1 MTLLQFFRG
10 CNLEVDNVYVYSKED
25 TLIGSMY
32 TLEHLDSKSQ
42 RIVDNAKIDY
52 ITIEASNSRGGILG
66 VYLNC
71 SDMDIE
77 IVRMDKNSNPK
88 KWRLV

>member
-10 CNLEVDNVYVYSKED
+10 CNLDVDNVYIYSKED

-32 TLEHLDSKSQ
+32 TIEHLDPESQ
-42 RIVDNAKIDY
+42 RIVDNAKIDC
-52 ITIEASNSRGGILG
+52 ITIEESNSQGGILG

-71 SDMDIE
+71 SDRDVE
-77 IVRMDKNSNPK
+77 IVRMDKNLFPK